1 MTVMRQWVLAHCRMT
16 SISVTRTPGQSDML
30 LVISDILPLMQG
42 LLITLRL
49 CARSM
54 TRTPPATGKET
65 VGPERVT

>member
-1 MTVMRQWVLAHCRMT
+1 
-16 SISVTRTPGQSDML
+16 ML